1 MRTSHKLTH
10 VLGLLAAILVLATAS
25 FAQGVA
31 ADSTVQ
37 VSDQKAGSMLVFP
50 FYGSDG
56 TAANDTRISITNV
69 GPVGGNTNN
78 TATVISN
85 SLNVHLFWLDSS
97 CSQAD
102 GYICFTKFQQW
113 VLKAS
118 EWDPVTARGVLIAVA
133 VDVMGYP
140 ISYNGLIGNAFV
152 NCNVTQSGATE
163 RWLGNYGAEAFTS
176 VGVAVAAPAG
186 QAGVYYTDPAATAAG
201 ATSAVLAL
209 NNAPRNTL
217 AAAVPAPAG
226 YDAGANSFAAEFQST
241 KDSTGQTILTVG
253 LTGTIGGALDG
264 NTVDNNR
271 IAAIY
276 RADEKLYS
284 WTGGGGGCQV
294 LVRLTDTNPRI
305 LGGLGAQI
313 GTGKTGTVVWVTSA
327 GAAGNNATGNAVGLF
342 VTPSTGNNAWV
353 GIRGL
358 HKRDAGTGA
367 LRMPVFMPIC
377 VI

>member
-1 MRTSHKLTH
+1 
-10 VLGLLAAILVLATAS
+10 
-25 FAQGVA
+25 
-31 ADSTVQ
+31 
-37 VSDQKAGSMLVFP
+37 MLVFS

-85 SLNVHLFWLDSS
+85 SLNVHLFWLDAS

-152 NCNVTQSGATE
+152 NCNVTQAGATE

-176 VGVAVAAPAG
+176 VGALVPAPAG
-186 QAGVYYTDPAATAAG
+186 QPGVFYTDAPNTVAG
-201 ATSAVLAL
+201 APSAVLNL
-209 NNAPRNTL
+209 NNFPRNTA
-217 AAAVPAPAG
+217 AAAVLGVNAAAG

-253 LTGTIGGALDG
+253 LTGTIGGAL
-264 NTVDNNR
+264 R
-271 IAAIY
+271 
-276 RADEKLYS
+276 KH
-284 WTGGGGGCQV
+284 C
-294 LVRLTDTNPRI
+294 
-305 LGGLGAQI
+305 
-313 GTGKTGTVVWVTSA
+313 
-327 GAAGNNATGNAVGLF
+327 
-342 VTPSTGNNAWV
+342 
-353 GIRGL
+353 
-358 HKRDAGTGA
+358 
-367 LRMPVFMPIC
+367 
-377 VI
+377 